1 MLFMCV
7 IKSPPYKCT
16 HETGRRL
23 VTGVC
28 CNIEYVTPNMMFI
41 YMSLTSL
48 LSDYNVDRLNDVYI
62 V

>member
-1 MLFMCV
+1 MCV

-23 VTGVC
+23 VTGVYYR
-28 CNIEYVTPNMMFI
+28 CNIEYVTPNMIFI